1 MGKRRVAKR
10 VVCLSLASFLF
21 AASLTGCGK
30 KGGDPVEEAKKVDKN
45 CIYKQEELEG
55 VLNEGESIGDIGY
68 VGDKVRVIVTSEK
81 GDVRYVS
88 LNTDG
93 SDVQSVD
100 IKLEKGS
107 YPSWCAYDKDGS
119 LYMTYYV
126 YDEEDLPIL
135 YAEDNASAGE
145 ASSAAS
151 DEGDTAGEGALEA
164 ASDASQDKAATETTD
179 AESSA
184 KKASTEEK
192 SEAKDEGADTSD
204 GASDDSFYYLVKIDP
219 TGKELLK
226 FDLSKEFADE
236 ENYCGQM
243 VMTDKYGL
251 LFETSR
257 GIEKFDDKDGF
268 NIIMAKEEMGKSI
281 GYVSSFG
288 KGANDQLYISYYDDQ
303 SEDDVVCLLDLDK
316 KEIGK
321 TVSAFNNGDYVSTF
335 FAGEGYD
342 LYASGR
348 SGIYGYDT
356 KNDKL
361 VKLVD
366 YADSA
371 IGMGTFTSVNRAV
384 AISENEFIA
393 DIPEG
398 IDSSSVLCRLVKV
411 NPEDVVDKI
420 QITFGGLYIDTPMM
434 NAVMKFN
441 RSSDKYTI
449 KILDYGDMYP
459 DDYDQAVKQ
468 FNLDITSGKTP
479 DIIDVSSLNIPL
491 ETLAN
496 KGIVLDLSSQ
506 FENGGAFGDV
516 ELLPNVAEMMKVN
529 GKFYSAIP
537 YYTVST
543 YVMRASLANGK
554 TSLTYEDCDQLIKD
568 KHTDYNTAFG
578 GYSYKEY
585 LISYAWLY
593 NRNQYVD
600 WFNKKCNFN
609 SPEFIDFLNFINR
622 FPSEEKASID
632 EENADYNQLYAQDKA
647 LFYSAFFSS
656 PEDYTRIKQVDF
668 NDDIAM
674 VGFPNNSGKNFAA
687 IYPITVA
694 VSSKVS
700 NLDGAAEFIRKL
712 FEIGNPEDKEKFISY
727 LSSNKNYFEAMLQEA
742 CEEKDE
748 SSEDAYFQDYTSG
761 KQVKKKPMT
770 QEEAKE
776 FYDYVLSIDTMYEA
790 ETDIQNII
798 SEEASAFFSGQKTA
812 EEVAEIIQNRVNVY
826 INENS

>member
-68 VGDKVRVIVTSEK
+68 VGDKVRVITTSEN
-81 GDVRYVS
+81 GDVRYIS

-151 DEGDTAGEGALEA
+151 DEGDTAGEGALEGA
-164 ASDASQDKAATETTD
+164 LDASQDKAATETTD
-179 AESSA
+179 AESSE

-192 SEAKDEGADTSD
+192 SEAEDEGADTSD
-204 GASDDSFYYLVKIDP
+204 GAYDDSFYYLVKIDP

-226 FDLSKEFADE
+226 FDLSKEFAGE

-268 NIIMAKEEMGKSI
+268 NIIMAKEEIAKSI

-321 TVSAFNNGDYVSTF
+321 AVSAFNNGDYVSTF

-348 SGIYGYDT
+348 SGIYGYDI

-398 IDSSSVLCRLVKV
+398 IESSSVLCRLVKV

-479 DIIDVSSLNIPL
+479 DIIDVSSLNIPI

-622 FPSEEKASID
+622 FPSEEKASLD

-647 LFYSAFFSS
+647 LFYSAFFAS

-668 NDDIAM
+668 ND
-674 VGFPNNSGKNFAA
+674 
-687 IYPITVA
+687 
-694 VSSKVS
+694 
-700 NLDGAAEFIRKL
+700 
-712 FEIGNPEDKEKFISY
+712 
-727 LSSNKNYFEAMLQEA
+727 
-742 CEEKDE
+742 
-748 SSEDAYFQDYTSG
+748 
-761 KQVKKKPMT
+761 
-770 QEEAKE
+770 
-776 FYDYVLSIDTMYEA
+776 
-790 ETDIQNII
+790 
-798 SEEASAFFSGQKTA
+798 
-812 EEVAEIIQNRVNVY
+812 
-826 INENS
+826 